1 MRRGIRR
8 SRLSDDLAAERR
20 GRLAQLLGR
29 LALPLGLLLMP
40 RAWMRP
46 STVLRLDDFE
56 IRRFRNAA
64 GLSSAIWAMRSKDA
78 GQ

>member
-8 SRLSDDLAAERR
+8 SRLFDDFAAERR
-20 GRLAQLLGR
+20 GRLAIPLGVQT
-29 LALPLGLLLMP
+29 LPLGLFLP

-46 STVLRLDDFE
+46 STVLRLDDIE
-56 IRRFRNAA
+56 IRRLRSA
-64 GLSSAIWAMRSKDA
+64 GGLGSAIWVSRRKDT